1 MPSEQSLSTKF
12 PYLKA
17 RKYLHITDQ
26 RVNIAPDVLQDLILH
41 SKGAVISTLDSF
53 PVVNGA
59 ISVPRSSIQDMFTV
73 IDDYIAGIPY
83 LPSDQLIR
91 KPEASVIWL
100 HSGSGCG
107 VSAPKSIPT
116 MVPY

>member
-26 RVNIAPDVLQDLILH
+26 WVNIAPDVLQDLILH
-41 SKGAVISTLDSF
+41 SKGAVISTLDSL

-59 ISVPRSSIQDMFTV
+59 ISVPRSSVIEFSLGPGFLFDLGFLCLLLRTV
-73 IDDYIAGIPY
+73 FI
-83 LPSDQLIR
+83 
-91 KPEASVIWL
+91 
-100 HSGSGCG
+100 
-107 VSAPKSIPT
+107 
-116 MVPY
+116 